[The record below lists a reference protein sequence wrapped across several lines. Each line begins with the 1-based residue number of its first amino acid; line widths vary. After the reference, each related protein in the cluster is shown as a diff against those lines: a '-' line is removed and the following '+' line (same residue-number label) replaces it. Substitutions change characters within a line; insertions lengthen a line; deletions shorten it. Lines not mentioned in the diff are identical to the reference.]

1 MATVSE
7 LNKKVAALEERVNKL
22 KTSNSVLRD
31 EVAATKANLD
41 TLVNDLNVRFE
52 DVRDAMNNFRR

>member
-1 MATVSE
+1 MATVNE

-41 TLVNDLNVRFE
+41 TLVKDLNVRFE

>member
-1 MATVSE
+1 MATVNE

>member
-31 EVAATKANLD
+31 EVATTKANLD
-41 TLVNDLNVRFE
+41 TLVNDINVRFE